1 MNIPNRKV
9 FITIGDSKFFE
20 TIYMNVKSI
29 LKIYPDAMVAIT
41 DIGFT
46 EEEAKSL
53 MELGQFVS
61 VVKEQIDR
69 NENLPMMAMAL
80 KPLVLLSYANTG
92 CDLIWFDGDV
102 VLLKN
107 IDELFEMNADVVVTV
122 RETKRENARINT
134 GVIVLMTNI
143 HYLLISWLKQTIQEN
158 LNNKSRWAEQDA
170 FNKVIYSNVFR
181 FKEVECA
188 NYNYTEIEKGIGD
201 SVKVVHVKNEKR
213 LNNKKLLDSIR
224 KIVDAE

>member
-1 MNIPNRKV
+1 MEVPNRKV

-20 TIYMNVKSI
+20 TIFLNVKSI

-170 FNKVIYSNVFR
+170 FNKVIYSNIFR
-181 FKEVECA
+181 FKEVECST
-188 NYNYTEIEKGIGD
+188 YNYTELEKGIGD
-201 SVKVVHVKNEKR
+201 GVKIVHVKNEKR
-213 LNNKKLLDSIR
+213 LNNKKFIDSI
-224 KIVDAE
+224 KEIVDAE

>member
-1 MNIPNRKV
+1 
-9 FITIGDSKFFE
+9 
-20 TIYMNVKSI
+20 MNVKSI
-29 LKIYPDAMVAIT
+29 LKLYPDAMIAIT

-46 EEEAKSL
+46 EEEAKKL
-53 MELGQFVS
+53 MELGEMVS
-61 VVKEQIDR
+61 VVKENIDR

-102 VLLKN
+102 VLLRN

-122 RETKRENARINT
+122 REIKRENARINT

-143 HYLLISWLKQTIQEN
+143 HYLLVSWLKQTIQEN

-170 FNKVIYSNVFR
+170 FNKVIYSNIFR

-188 NYNYTEIEKGIGD
+188 TYNYTEIEKGISD
-201 SVKVVHVKNEKR
+201 DVKIVHVKNENR
-213 LNNKKLLDSIR
+213 LKSKKLIDSVR